1 MKKPKKKFDI
11 WGKEVTAEN
20 VNGIKCTVG
29 GVPSYI
35 IGNDTENLVVAAV
48 IESGGSEE
56 YVLVGKKS
64 YGTDI
69 CLECNIA
76 ELLKNELKDGSFI
89 YPKFETTSGAVMFTE
104 RDGKRFYLLVKTG
117 SGHVGFPKGHV
128 EYGETEEESAK
139 REVFEETGLSFIK
152 YGGFRTEYTFT
163 TFENTEKRGI
173 FFLGKYD
180 CTEIKAQEDE
190 IFGEWLLPYEEA
202 YEKLN
207 WEQDKAVLAAAEKYI
222 REN

>member
-1 MKKPKKKFDI
+1 MKKPKKSFDI

-20 VNGIKCTVG
+20 VSGNKCTIN

-35 IGNDTENLVVAAV
+35 IGNDREDPVVAAV
-48 IESGGSEE
+48 IENGDSIE

-64 YGTDI
+64 YGTEI

-76 ELLKNELKDGSFI
+76 ECLKDELKDGSFI
-89 YPKFETTSGAVMFTE
+89 YPKFEKTAGAVMFTE

-128 EYGETEEESAK
+128 EYGETEEESAE
-139 REVFEETGLSFIK
+139 REVSEETGLSFIK

-163 TFENTEKRGI
+163 TLENTEKRGI

-180 CTEIKAQEDE
+180 CTKIKAQEDE

-202 YEKLN
+202 YETLN
-207 WEQDKAVLAAAEKYI
+207 WEQDKAVLAAAESYLLA
-222 REN
+222 N